1 MQRADDLYDLDH
13 RAWLVPVLVHL
24 HGVALVLLFRHLGDL
39 SLYVFRGRVR
49 VADIAIWAIRL
60 QHKSVKRYFLNN
72 FKIFLSLKTAAV
84 DSDEEAHLQ
93 ELIKLLLISSERVHY
108 SSSEL
113 VAIFSNQSSEV
124 PLC

>member
-39 SLYVFRGRVR
+39 SLDVFRGRVR
-49 VADIAIWAIRL
+49 VADVAIWAIRL
-60 QHKSVKRYFLNN
+60 QHKSVKRYFLDH
-72 FKIFLSLKTAAV
+72 FKVFLSLETAAI
-84 DSDEEAHLQ
+84 DSDEKTHFQ